1 MFLHLS
7 VSHSVHGGSTP
18 PGKHTPWEAHTPRK
32 HTHIPKEAHPPWEAP
47 PGSTHPLGST
57 LREAH
62 PQKHPLGMHT
72 SSPPEGHCSGRYA
85 SYWNAFLFKINL
97 NRLMLE
103 ILDPPLVVFQ
113 RHKNTLK
120 LLHTYSCLT
129 FTLST
134 IGLIRFCLNIL
145 RYVQTS
151 SDFTFLR
158 VYSHRLKANAKV
170 FFDLYRCS
178 MWGGN

>member
-18 PGKHTPWEAHTPRK
+18 PGKHTLGSTHPQEAHTHPQGSTPPLGSTTRK
-32 HTHIPKEAHPPWEAP
+32 HTPLGKHP
-47 PGSTHPLGST
+47 PGSTPP
-57 LREAH
+57 EAPPRDAH
-62 PQKHPLGMHT
+62 LL
-72 SSPPEGHCSGRYA
+72 PPEGHCSGRYA